1 MSKSEEYSGAELLAW
16 AELATDLPN
25 SLRDIGPPQ
34 SAGAIRPQALEAD
47 LSHRKEK
54 DAL

>member
-1 MSKSEEYSGAELLAW
+1 MATWEKHSSAELPA
-16 AELATDLPN
+16 ATELATELPK
-25 SLRDIGPPQ
+25 SLSDAEPPQ